1 MNVTVRHTS
10 ASLTINENADPS
22 VRVDMENALNRIAP
36 ESWNRPGGAVTFNHV
51 DEGDDDMPA
60 HVKSTL
66 FGASLTVPVA
76 SVGKKLAL
84 GTWQGVYLCEHRD
97 AGGFGGGH
105 ARDVTATTMGR
116 EGDAAGQTTVTITA
130 PGRGCHDV
138 TSEIEKAVADVGS
151 GVRTGVARLASSTPP
166 PASPRPSEVQSTR
179 ASVWRRRSTPSSPN
193 GGTTS
198 SSRTRTRDRT
208 TCRDT

>member
-1 MNVTVRHTS
+1 M
-10 ASLTINENADPS
+10 
-22 VRVDMENALNRIAP
+22 
-36 ESWNRPGGAVTFNHV
+36 
-51 DEGDDDMPA
+51 
-60 HVKSTL
+60 
-66 FGASLTVPVA
+66 
-76 SVGKKLAL
+76 GKKLAL

-151 GVRTGVARLASSTPP
+151 GVRTGARARLRQAHLRRVAASEASAVDAGERLEAALNAVVPERWNDEFFTHTYEGPDDMPGHVKSSLMGVSLTLPVADGRLATDPSQGVFLCEHRDEGRVRGALPHGASS
-166 PASPRPSEVQSTR
+166 SP
-179 ASVWRRRSTPSSPN
+179 
-193 GGTTS
+193 
-198 SSRTRTRDRT
+198 
-208 TCRDT
+208 